1 METGNI
7 IGLFG
12 AAVVVIFGLLPF
24 APFRVSPRVV
34 YGGLIFGFALLGICA
49 VEMWQKISP
58 GLSVTANGATI
69 ATISAWPSALAFG
82 AIFASIMWVSTRLL
96 QIPGTQEWQSRES
109 EGISWPNP
117 SSHDLLS
124 IYEDTKRL
132 TATGS
137 PPKIKILATEKG
149 RKLAD
154 ALVEFFSLCKWELEI
169 NHDGGSYIFPVAQPF
184 KGVRLKHRETYNPY
198 GHASGW
204 IFNAISVFTG
214 NVADQEHFP
223 DTDAFNFFQIEIGDG
238 PRRDW

>member
-82 AIFASIMWVSTRLL
+82 AIFASIMWVSLDYCKYQVLKNGNRGSRKGFRGLTR
-96 QIPGTQEWQSRES
+96 R
-109 EGISWPNP
+109 
-117 SSHDLLS
+117 HM
-124 IYEDTKRL
+124 
-132 TATGS
+132 
-137 PPKIKILATEKG
+137 
-149 RKLAD
+149 
-154 ALVEFFSLCKWELEI
+154 
-169 NHDGGSYIFPVAQPF
+169 IF
-184 KGVRLKHRETYNPY
+184 
-198 GHASGW
+198 
-204 IFNAISVFTG
+204 
-214 NVADQEHFP
+214 
-223 DTDAFNFFQIEIGDG
+223 
-238 PRRDW
+238 